1 MGNNAAGILNK
12 VDGFERLIK
21 KFVPGVFFVQETKSR
36 RKNQIKLPDYVV
48 FEHVRKNKNG
58 GGLLTAVHK
67 NLKPVSISDEDDIE
81 VLVVQGEISSRK
93 VRFINGYGPQENE
106 KDDIKNQFFDRL
118 DQEVKRAM
126 IAGAAVCIELDANS
140 KLGP

>member
-1 MGNNAAGILNK
+1 M
-12 VDGFERLIK
+12 
-21 KFVPGVFFVQETKSR
+21 
-36 RKNQIKLPDYVV
+36 
-48 FEHVRKNKNG
+48 
-58 GGLLTAVHK
+58 
-67 NLKPVSISDEDDIE
+67 
-81 VLVVQGEISSRK
+81 VVQGEISARK